1 MSWLIWAL
9 RMRIQHIRRDWVIK
23 KWLKTV
29 NGSTPFSWSSG
40 LPDREIEKMHE
51 FAKRFRVKIF
61 VNFFPFPYKINTNC
75 KVKPNQI
82 LINKIYVRCPYTI
95 LTYYFLIR
103 WVSFYTSTSSKHT
116 AIVWWQQNSAKDCM
130 QKLGGPKL

>member
-1 MSWLIWAL
+1 MQIKDL
-9 RMRIQHIRRDWVIK
+9 RRDWVIT
-23 KWLKTV
+23 KWLNTD
-29 NGSTPFSWSSG
+29 G
-40 LPDREIEKMHE
+40 LPEREIEKMHE

-82 LINKIYVRCPYTI
+82 LINKIYVRFPYTI

-116 AIVWWQQNSAKDCM
+116 AIMWLQQNSAKNCM
-130 QKLGGPKL
+130 QVGWTKTMKADMSD